1 MLWHSSML
9 TVWAALSVLTVVIS
23 YILLKN
29 GINQWILCNLKL
41 EKALV

>member
-23 YILLKN
+23 YILLKK
-29 GINQWILCNLKL
+29 WY
-41 EKALV
+41 